1 MWTYGK
7 ATGVYGNT
15 EVTKPSLSKMQKWKR
30 AALTLPQKNT
40 KIKAFKFHIDL
51 KLMNTWKLET
61 RLSSKF
67 SKRRI
72 IGPTRALK
80 FSKRYNIQYF
90 WIVFFLYKFLHKFLY
105 WVLYI
110 SFVCTKLSTRLERCG
125 SVWTSEKKAMI
136 SGTTSESRER
146 NAEKGVQWERK
157 GVKWERK

>member
-1 MWTYGK
+1 MKAEEAFYNEDTGDLRLKKEKVYGK

-90 WIVFFLYKFLHKFLY
+90 
-105 WVLYI
+105 
-110 SFVCTKLSTRLERCG
+110 
-125 SVWTSEKKAMI
+125 
-136 SGTTSESRER
+136 
-146 NAEKGVQWERK
+146 
-157 GVKWERK
+157 